1 MLDGEALAGA
11 PGTDAEPH
19 REKPRDHPG
28 KAVARAIITL
38 MTSISISHFTDP
50 ACPFA
55 YSASPALAV
64 LQWRYDDQLDWRLVT
79 IGLSEN
85 PERYLELGYTP
96 TRMTVGN
103 IGFRRYGMPFAF
115 EPRPRVT
122 ASSRACRTIVATR
135 LLDPARQY
143 DVHRALQLA
152 WFNTTLLLDEDE
164 DIARALAP
172 VDGLDVSRIVAAI
185 DDERTVAAYE
195 ADKAETRSAEGGPTE
210 FQGKARQTD
219 GAVRYSA
226 PSLVF
231 EQDGRRL
238 EAGGMQTIEAYDV
251 LIANLDPT
259 LSRRQPAESPR
270 EVLER
275 FPTGVT
281 SAEVAAIMAQNN
293 QLPDRAA
300 AERALVELVGAG
312 EARRTPLG
320 DDALW
325 QPA

>member
-1 MLDGEALAGA
+1 
-11 PGTDAEPH
+11 
-19 REKPRDHPG
+19 
-28 KAVARAIITL
+28 
-38 MTSISISHFTDP
+38 MTSISITHYTDP

-85 PERYLELGYTP
+85 PERYVELGYTP
-96 TRMTVGN
+96 TRMAIGN
-103 IGFRRYGMPFAF
+103 LGFRRYGMPFAF

-135 LLDPARQY
+135 LLDPSRQY

-152 WFNTTLLLDEDE
+152 WFNTTLLLDEAE
-164 DIARALAP
+164 DIALALAA
-172 VDGLDVSRIVAAI
+172 VEGLDTARIVAAI
-185 DDERTVAAYE
+185 DDEQTVAAYE

-231 EQDGRRL
+231 EQDGKRL

-251 LIANLDPT
+251 LIANLDQT
-259 LSRRQPAESPR
+259 LVREAPPESPLAI
-270 EVLER
+270 LER
-275 FPTGVT
+275 FPAGVT
-281 SAEVAAIMAQNN
+281 SQEVAAIMAPNN
-293 QLPDRAA
+293 QVPDRAS

-312 EARRTPLG
+312 SARRTPLG